1 MKHYLGKI
9 DTHICNSVIN
19 ECMQHTVI
27 PYKGNRDLDP
37 THKYYLD
44 HLEQKQ
50 LADKSG
56 YTDGDSVEFFHY
68 KPGHEYSDDI
78 HTIINDTIG
87 GKVLQSFISEIRQGK
102 CAPWHW
108 DIPSLDE
115 SRDVVQ
121 DYNSDDLIRGICF
134 ISTPKP
140 GQAFMVEDECFYMEP
155 QGSIYRYP
163 SVSSWHAGF
172 NAGLETKFLLT
183 FTALVSST

>member
-155 QGSIYRYP
+155 QGSVYRYP

-172 NAGLETKFLLT
+172 NTGLETKFLLT